1 MLRNDFL
8 SRQKQWEM
16 EQARSAPVAPG
27 APEDE
32 EMDFGIQCGARPGE
46 DSTRYVVSNAG

>member
-32 EMDFGIQCGARPGE
+32 MDFGIQCGARPGE